1 MQVFQ
6 ECTLKD
12 DAGKSYELSLIG
24 YKCIE
29 TYVKNKK
36 NQNEVRLCHH
46 HYTSI
51 SYYSHDDKINVFLLL
66 ATCRFAGYGRRFIP
80 RMTGDSSISW
90 TLFSTS
96 LMVYW
101 DMNVCSGQ
109 ALSAQEELVCLLD
122 YHFMQ

>member
-36 NQNEVRLCHH
+36 NQNEVRFCHH

-96 LMVYW
+96 LMVY
-101 DMNVCSGQ
+101 
-109 ALSAQEELVCLLD
+109 
-122 YHFMQ
+122 